1 MKTRIALAKER
12 QLAQAHDYEGW
23 RVHALDLDTM
33 NGMDVWKA
41 DPASPLYQYNLI
53 QQRLINL
60 RQWRKTGDWAQVVFA
75 LREGLQRNLG
85 NLTNPELYKHTRVGT
100 KYLIDEYLGEVVSTL
115 NYLCDHDIPEFSYAQ
130 KLLFFRHTGQSFGRS
145 SLMLS
150 GGANMGMFHVGVI
163 KALFEQNLLPR
174 VVSGSSAG
182 SVVAA
187 FIGTRKDNEFGG
199 LFTGEAMDL
208 TLWRRLGLRE
218 VVRQKSLMDGQ
229 EIERFLRKH
238 IGELTFEEAFKRTGR
253 IINITVSPV
262 DKHQRPR
269 LLNYLTAPHVL
280 VWSAVLASCAV
291 PGLFPAVTL
300 MSKDR
305 LGHEKPYLA
314 STRWVDGAIQSDLPA
329 QRLAELY
336 NVNHHIVSQT
346 NPHVLPFITD
356 QSRKDNWTRFLTNLV
371 KDEFKFRSRQMLQ
384 LASYGID
391 RGIVKNL
398 LEGAVSIVEQRYYG
412 DITVHPRVQ
421 LRDYQHI
428 LGNLSRA
435 EFQEWVHE
443 GELATWPKITMVRD
457 QTIIGQTLEDCI
469 IRLKKQRSSQGARA
483 LRGARADSS
492 RASRPR
498 PETLQS
504 ART

>member
-12 QLAQAHDYEGW
+12 QMTQAPDYEAW
-23 RVHALDLDTM
+23 RTHALDLDTM

-41 DPASPLYQYNLI
+41 DPNSPHYQYNLI

-60 RQWRKTGDWAQVVFA
+60 RNWRKNGDWGQIIFA

-100 KYLIDEYLGEVVSTL
+100 KYLIDEYLSEVVSTL
-115 NYLCDHDIPEFSYAQ
+115 NYLCDNDIPDFPYAE

-150 GGANMGMFHVGVI
+150 GGANMGMFHVGVV
-163 KALFEQNLLPR
+163 KALHAQNLLPR
-174 VVSGSSAG
+174 VISGSSAG

-187 FIGTRKDNEFGG
+187 FVGTRKESEFEGI
-199 LFTGEAMDL
+199 FTGDAMDL
-208 TLWRRLGLRE
+208 KIWRRLGLRE

-238 IGELTFEEAFKRTGR
+238 LGELSFEEAFKRTGR

-262 DKHQRPR
+262 DKHQKPR

-291 PGLFPAVTL
+291 PGLFPAVML

-356 QSRKDNWTRFLTNLV
+356 QYRKDDWTRFLTDL
-371 KDEFKFRSRQMLQ
+371 FKNEVTFRSRQMLQ

-391 RGIVKNL
+391 RGILKNL
-398 LEGAVSIVEQRYYG
+398 LEGAVSIVDQQYYG
-412 DITVHPRVQ
+412 DITVHPRVH
-421 LRDYQHI
+421 LRDYQRI
-428 LGNLSRA
+428 LGNLSRK
-435 EFQEWVHE
+435 EFQAWVHE
-443 GELATWPKITMVRD
+443 GELATWPKITMIRD
-457 QTIIGQTLEDCI
+457 QTVIGQTLEECI
-469 IRLKKQRSSQGARA
+469 IRLKRQRGH
-483 LRGARADSS
+483 GGS
-492 RASRPR
+492 RQR
-498 PETLQS
+498 EHLS
-504 ART
+504 AVPAAAA

>member
-12 QLAQAHDYEGW
+12 QLAQAQDYEGW

-33 NGMDVWKA
+33 NGLDVWKA
-41 DPASPLYQYNLI
+41 DPASPHYQYNLI

-60 RQWRKTGDWAQVVFA
+60 RQWRKSGDWAQVVFA

-100 KYLIDEYLGEVVSTL
+100 KYLIDEYLGEVVSAL
-115 NYLCDHDIPEFSYAQ
+115 NYLCDHDIPDFPYAQ

-150 GGANMGMFHVGVI
+150 GGANMGLFHVGVI
-163 KALFEQNLLPR
+163 KALFEQKLLPR

-187 FIGTRKDNEFGG
+187 FLGTRKDSELDG

-229 EIERFLRKH
+229 EIERFLRQH

-262 DKHQRPR
+262 DKHQKPR

-291 PGLFPAVTL
+291 PGLFPPVTL

-356 QSRKDNWTRFLTNLV
+356 QSRKDDWTRFLTNLV

-391 RGIVKNL
+391 RGIFKNL

-412 DITVHPRVQ
+412 DITVHPQVQ

-435 EFQEWVHE
+435 EFQQWVHE

-469 IRLKKQRSSQGARA
+469 IRLKKQRHNQGARA
-483 LRGARADSS
+483 LRGARAGSS

-498 PETLQS
+498 PETPQS

>member
-12 QLAQAHDYEGW
+12 QMAQAHDYEVW
-23 RVHALDLDTM
+23 RTHALDLDTM

-41 DPASPLYQYNLI
+41 DPNSPHYQYNLI

-60 RQWRKTGDWAQVVFA
+60 RNWRTNGDWAQVVFA

-85 NLTNPELYKHTRVGT
+85 NMTNPELYKHTHVGT
-100 KYLIDEYLGEVVSTL
+100 KYLIDEYLSEVVSTL
-115 NYLCDHDIPEFSYAQ
+115 NYLCDNDIPDFPYAE

-163 KALFEQNLLPR
+163 KALYEQNLLPR

-187 FIGTRKDNEFGG
+187 FIGTRKDSEFEG

-208 TLWRRLGLRE
+208 KLWRRLGLRE

-238 IGELTFEEAFKRTGR
+238 IGEITFEEAFKRTGR

-262 DKHQRPR
+262 DKHQKPR

-291 PGLFPAVTL
+291 PGLFPAVML
-300 MSKDR
+300 MCKDR

-329 QRLAELY
+329 QRLGELY

-356 QSRKDNWTRFLTNLV
+356 QSRKDDWTRFLTDFV
-371 KDEFKFRSRQMLQ
+371 KNEFKFRSRQLLQ

-391 RGIVKNL
+391 HGIVKNL
-398 LEGAVSIVEQRYYG
+398 LEGAVSVVEQQYYG

-421 LRDYQHI
+421 VRDYQRI

-435 EFQEWVHE
+435 EFREFVHE

-469 IRLKKQRSSQGARA
+469 IRLKRKRHTSPTTRR
-483 LRGARADSS
+483 LRKPQSDSTP
-492 RASRPR
+492 APVV
-498 PETLQS
+498 
-504 ART
+504 

>member
-1 MKTRIALAKER
+1 MKTRIALGKER
-12 QLAQAHDYEGW
+12 QMAQAHDYASW
-23 RVHALDLDTM
+23 RTHALDLDTM

-41 DPASPLYQYNLI
+41 DPNSPHYQYNLI

-60 RQWRKTGDWAQVVFA
+60 RNWRKNGDWAQVVFA

-115 NYLCDHDIPEFSYAQ
+115 NYLCDHEIADFPYAE

-187 FIGTRKDNEFGG
+187 FIGTRKDSEFEG

-208 TLWRRLGLRE
+208 KLWRRLGLRE
-218 VVRQKSLMDGQ
+218 VVRQKSLMDGK
-229 EIERFLRKH
+229 EIERFLRNH
-238 IGELTFEEAFKRTGR
+238 IGELTFEEAFKRSGR

-262 DKHQRPR
+262 DKHQKPR

-291 PGLFPAVTL
+291 PGLFPAVML

-346 NPHVLPFITD
+346 NPHVVPFITD
-356 QSRKDNWTRFLTNLV
+356 QYRKDNWTRFLTELFKN
-371 KDEFKFRSRQMLQ
+371 EIKFRSRQMLQ

-391 RGIVKNL
+391 RGIIKNL
-398 LEGAVSIVEQRYYG
+398 LEGAVSVVNQQYYG
-412 DITVHPRVQ
+412 DITVHPRVH

-428 LGNLSRA
+428 LGNMSRA
-435 EFQEWVHE
+435 EFQRWVHE
-443 GELATWPKITMVRD
+443 GELATWPQITMIRD

-469 IRLKKQRSSQGARA
+469 IRLKKQRNAATGLRRTGVRKASAPQAPA
-483 LRGARADSS
+483 LAA
-492 RASRPR
+492 
-498 PETLQS
+498 
-504 ART
+504 

>member
-1 MKTRIALAKER
+1 ME
-12 QLAQAHDYEGW
+12 QAHDYESW
-23 RVHALDLDTM
+23 RIHALDLDTM

-41 DPASPLYQYNLI
+41 DPASPHYQYNLI

-60 RQWRKTGDWAQVVFA
+60 RQWRKSGDWAQVVFA

-100 KYLIDEYLGEVVSTL
+100 KYLIDEYLNEVVSTL
-115 NYLCDHDIPEFSYAQ
+115 NYLCDNEIPDFPYAE
-130 KLLFFRHTGQSFGRS
+130 KMLFFRHTGQSFGRS

-150 GGANMGMFHVGVI
+150 GGANLGMFHVGVI

-187 FIGTRKDNEFGG
+187 FIGTRKDNELNG

-238 IGELTFEEAFKRTGR
+238 IGELSFEEAFKRTGR

-262 DKHQRPR
+262 DKHQKPR

-346 NPHVLPFITD
+346 NPHVLPFITN
-356 QSRKDNWTRFLTNLV
+356 QSRKDDWTRFLTNLV

-398 LEGAVSIVEQRYYG
+398 LEGAMSIVEQRYYG
-412 DITVHPRVQ
+412 DITVHPQVHM
-421 LRDYQHI
+421 RDYQRI
-428 LGNLSRA
+428 LGNLTLA

-443 GELATWPKITMVRD
+443 GELATWPKITMIRD

-469 IRLKKQRSSQGARA
+469 IRLKKQRSSTAAPKRSGPVRKQRLHAPVPA
-483 LRGARADSS
+483 AVA
-492 RASRPR
+492 A
-498 PETLQS
+498 
-504 ART
+504 

>member
-1 MKTRIALAKER
+1 MKTRIASAKER
-12 QLAQAHDYEGW
+12 QMAQAPDYAAW
-23 RVHALDLDTM
+23 RIHALDLDTM
-33 NGMDVWKA
+33 NGLDVWKA
-41 DPASPLYQYNLI
+41 DPASPYYQYNLI

-60 RQWRKTGDWAQVVFA
+60 RQWRKSGDWAQVVFA

-115 NYLCDHDIPEFSYAQ
+115 NYLCDHEIPDFPYAE

-150 GGANMGMFHVGVI
+150 GGANLGLFHVGVI

-187 FIGTRKDNEFGG
+187 FLGTRKDSELDG

-208 TLWRRLGLRE
+208 KIWRRLGLRE
-218 VVRQKSLMDGQ
+218 VVRQKSLMDVQ

-238 IGELTFEEAFKRTGR
+238 MGELTFEEAFKRTRR

-262 DKHQRPR
+262 DKHQKPR

-291 PGLFPAVTL
+291 PGLFPAVML

-356 QSRKDNWTRFLTNLV
+356 QSRKDDWTRFLTELLKN
-371 KDEFKFRSRQMLQ
+371 EITFRSRQILQ
-384 LASYGID
+384 LVSYGID
-391 RGIVKNL
+391 RGILKNL
-398 LEGAVSIVEQRYYG
+398 LEGAVSIVNQQYYG
-412 DITVHPRVQ
+412 DITLHPQVQ
-421 LRDYQHI
+421 VRDYQRI
-428 LGNLSRA
+428 LGNLTRK
-435 EFQEWVHE
+435 EYQDWVHE
-443 GELATWPKITMVRD
+443 GELATWPKITMIRD
-457 QTIIGQTLEDCI
+457 HTIIGQTLEDCI
-469 IRLKKQRSSQGARA
+469 IRLKKQRHSPTAPRRRTAPKLHTPPGT
-483 LRGARADSS
+483 DS
-492 RASRPR
+492 RA
-498 PETLQS
+498 
-504 ART
+504 